1 MDSKLREQFPVFAKN
16 PELVYLDSAATTH
29 KPQSVINA
37 LHQFYAEENGTVH
50 RAVYRGAALA
60 SARYER
66 ARETVQRFLNAAHVD
81 EIVFTRGT
89 TDALNLVALSWGRSQ
104 LKKGDEI
111 VVPEGEHHSNLVP
124 WQMLAEVTGAKI
136 VWVPMMP
143 DGSADVASHITP
155 RTKLVAVA
163 HVSNVTGVVQP
174 IRDIVQRAHAVG
186 AVVVVDGAQSASHLT
201 VDVQALGADFYAFSG
216 HKCYGPTGIGVLYG
230 RRELLAAMPPV
241 EGGGDMIERVTLERT
256 TYAPPPLRF
265 EAGTP
270 MIGGVI
276 GLAAALEF
284 VESVGREQIVA
295 HEAKLG
301 SALRRS
307 LQSLEGVR
315 LLGTANPHAPMATF
329 VVQGVH
335 PLDLAT
341 LLDVQGFAVRSGH
354 LCAQP
359 AMRKFG
365 VEAAARASVG
375 VYNTLEDVER
385 FIAALQRVAAKLVKK
400 NL

>member
-1 MDSKLREQFPVFAKN
+1 MDSKLREQFPIFAKC

-29 KPQSVINA
+29 KPQRVINA
-37 LHQFYAEENGTVH
+37 LHQFYAEENATVH

-66 ARETVQRFLNAAHVD
+66 SRETVQHFLNAANVD

-111 VVPEGEHHSNLVP
+111 VVSEGEHHSNLVP
-124 WQMLAEVTGAKI
+124 WQMLAEHTGAKI
-136 VWVPMMP
+136 VWVPMAF
-143 DGSADVASHITP
+143 DGSADVAGHITP
-155 RTKLVAVA
+155 RTRLVAVA

-174 IRDIVQRAHAVG
+174 IRKIAERAHAVG
-186 AVVVVDGAQSASHLT
+186 AVVVVDGAQSASHLS
-201 VDVQALGADFYAFSG
+201 VDVQALDADFYAFSS

-230 RRELLAAMPPV
+230 RRELFAVMPPV

-284 VESVGREQIVA
+284 VESIGRDAIAVL
-295 HEAKLG
+295 EAKLG
-301 SALRRS
+301 AALRRG
-307 LQSLEGVR
+307 LERLEGVR
-315 LLGTANPHAPMATF
+315 LLGTANSHAPIATF
-329 VVQGVH
+329 VVEGTH

-341 LLDVQGFAVRSGH
+341 FLDVQGFAVRSGH

-359 AMRKFG
+359 ALRNFG
-365 VEAAARASVG
+365 VEAALRASVG

-385 FIAALQRVAAKLVKK
+385 FLAALQSVIRKLTP
-400 NL
+400 